1 MKKTEFINA
10 LRRKLS
16 GFPEKEVDDRLSFY
30 SEAIDDRIEEGLSE
44 EDAIKEIGT
53 VDEIYSQVVKE
64 IPLLKIVKE
73 KMKPERRIK
82 PWEIILISLGS
93 PIWFS
98 LLVAAF
104 AVLLSIYVSL
114 WSVIVAL
121 WSVFAAVAVCA
132 PILVVMSIAMIIS
145 GSAVSGIALFGGGIT
160 CAGVAIFAYFGCF
173 EVTKG
178 IVLLTN
184 RIVPVIKKIFAK
196 KEKV

>member
-132 PILVVMSIAMIIS
+132 PVLVVMSIAMIIS

-178 IVLLTN
+178 IVTH
-184 RIVPVIKKIFAK
+184 
-196 KEKV
+196 